1 MTTAKNSGSLPIK
14 SFHECN
20 CSLSAFD
27 SNRNKFILFFKPCM
41 LQACL
46 YLYPFMLYTYVINV
60 ITDKHNWLHSTSK
73 ILGYVTVLL
82 LSAEIGYV

>member
-1 MTTAKNSGSLPIK
+1 
-14 SFHECN
+14 
-20 CSLSAFD
+20 
-27 SNRNKFILFFKPCM
+27 M